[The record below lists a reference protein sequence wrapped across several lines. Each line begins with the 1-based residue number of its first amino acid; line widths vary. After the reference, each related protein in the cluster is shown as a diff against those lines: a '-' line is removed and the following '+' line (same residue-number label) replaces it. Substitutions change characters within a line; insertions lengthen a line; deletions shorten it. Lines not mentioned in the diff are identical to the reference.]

1 VPESWLLC
9 RSLSLIECV
18 SGARSFNDTRRWIG
32 EGESAQ
38 AGERG
43 PTYKVCKFTR
53 NPIDVGKVPLK
64 AFEPRSLCVCVYVW
78 YGSKHWRV
86 RAMRWRRYK
95 GARDVQARQAAEEAD
110 GRWDGSFEIIA
121 AQRAGTT

>member
-53 NPIDVGKVPLK
+53 NPIDVGKVPLN
-64 AFEPRSLCVCVYVW
+64 AFEYRSLCWWV
-78 YGSKHWRV
+78 RAEALARERE
-86 RAMRWRRYK
+86 RAMRWRRRK